1 MCSLITKWL
10 SRCILALTVCKGYIA
25 MARMSM
31 ETQSRVVVLFKHGLK
46 LKKIKA
52 HLWKKDRILVSNLK
66 TLKIF
71 VDL

>member
-10 SRCILALTVCKGYIA
+10 LRCILALTVCRSYIA

-31 ETQSRVVVLFKHGLK
+31 EMRRRVVVLFKRGLK

-52 HLWKKDRILVSNLK
+52 RLEEDGILVSNLK
-66 TLKIF
+66 TLKKF